1 MAKQVS
7 VNIFD
12 IQWDEKRGTQKL
24 SDTFDEFASLP
35 LDRRW
40 RDDVRL
46 ELVKQSVILGFPV
59 YMLDF
64 VKKREVGPGRMAD
77 ATAIKDIKLDRGE
90 NFGEETAALYV
101 PKKKWL
107 LVLHNQAGMGPSRIA
122 SYCNALDPGNS
133 ERHFDYEAQPKLDA
147 AVMKKLNAMRGI
159 STISITATM
168 DALNAAEAGAGT
180 SFAEASRPAKPN
192 RLSFQLMANPPYKKG
207 RFLDGILMKK
217 LIDGLLRGGEDVTK
231 LEVTGESDE
240 VGGKDML
247 IDLLHHKVKRKF
259 SADELKIVAHR
270 YTVESRWDMLDRCF
284 RGWHNAL

>member
-12 IQWDEKRGTQKL
+12 IQWDENRGTQKL
-24 SDTFDEFASLP
+24 SETLDEFEGLP
-35 LDRRW
+35 LDKRW

-46 ELVKQSVILGFPV
+46 EKVKKSNILSFPV

-77 ATAIKDIKLDRGE
+77 ATAIKDIQLDQGE

-122 SYCNALDPGNS
+122 SYCNALDPGNAN
-133 ERHFDYEAQPKLDA
+133 RHFDYEAHPKLDA
-147 AVMKKLNAMRGI
+147 AVMKKLKEMKGI
-159 STISITATM
+159 SSISVTATM
-168 DALNAAEAGAGT
+168 DALNAAELGSGT

-192 RLSFQLMANPPYKKG
+192 RISFQLMANPPHKKG
-207 RFLDGILMKK
+207 MSLDKPLMKK
-217 LIDGLLRGGEDVTK
+217 LIYGLLKVGEDVTK
-231 LEVTGESDE
+231 LQVTGESDE
-240 VGGKDML
+240 VGGKDLL
-247 IDLLHHKVKRKF
+247 IDLLHHKIKRKF
-259 SADELKIVAHR
+259 SADDLKIVAHR
-270 YTVESRWDMLDRCF
+270 YTVESRWEMLDRSF
-284 RGWHNAL
+284 RGWHNSL